1 MTQTE
6 EFRALVRTQ
15 CGDLGYSCP
24 TCPVAC
30 LKLAAESARWF
41 ALLASLTP
49 WRVVR

>member
-15 CGDLGYSCP
+15 CSDLGSSRP
-24 TCPVAC
+24 TCPFAC

-41 ALLASLTP
+41 ALLASLSP
-49 WRVVR
+49 WRVMR